1 MDLTYQQILAEQ
13 YDENAKNLLV
23 TPNEA
28 ASDEYVDEYEYDDY
42 EKNDLPNKEEFN
54 KFQGDRNKPEHVIKP
69 LADNQAKHRS
79 KVRLRN
85 RVVNIDGKF
94 RGNISAVLA
103 QAGQCNVGTKQL
115 MPDIG
120 TPGTTSSYF
129 IFQTARVYKNVS
141 SIKLTSFEF
150 PNVFYTFS
158 SSRNNISFQV
168 DDGQG
173 YRTVSIPQG
182 NYSSATLLA
191 TTIQTIIN
199 STSGLNSSY
208 TVAVD
213 PISSKL
219 TIADTNTRPFN
230 ILFPTTIN
238 NPTGNGI
245 GYNLGFQNTAYNFAS
260 TYTAE
265 NFPDV
270 VQDTYIYLSI
280 NDYNLVEHHEYG
292 QTHFEAIAKI
302 TLPSGK
308 NTIVYDNNFT
318 NSSSKQYHFYQPT
331 NISRFEIKLIDAYGE
346 VLDLQG
352 SNFSMTLELE
362 EILDSSIYEKM
373 LEL

>member
-1 MDLTYQQILAEQ
+1 MEVTYQQILAEQ

-23 TPNEA
+23 RANEY
-28 ASDEYVDEYEYDDY
+28 SGDEYVDEYDHDNY
-42 EKNDLPNKEEFN
+42 ELNDLSNKEEFN

-69 LADNQAKHRS
+69 VSDNQAAHRS

-85 RVVNIDGKF
+85 RVINIDGKF
-94 RGNISAVLA
+94 RGNISNVLA
-103 QAGQCNVGTKQL
+103 QPGECNSATRQL

-129 IFQTARVYKNVS
+129 VFQPARVYKNVS
-141 SIKLTSFEF
+141 SIKVTSFEF

-158 SSRNNISFQV
+158 DSRNNISFQV

-173 YRTVSIPQG
+173 YKLVTIQQG
-182 NYSSATLLA
+182 NYSSSTLLA
-191 TTIQTIIN
+191 STIQEAMN
-199 STSGLNSSY
+199 STTGLNSDY
-208 TVAVD
+208 GVRID
-213 PISSKL
+213 PISGKL
-219 TIADTNTRPFN
+219 IISDSNSNNFN
-230 ILFPTTIN
+230 IIFPTTLN

-245 GYNLGFQNTAYNFAS
+245 GYNLGFQNTSYNFSS

-270 VQDTYIYLSI
+270 IQDTYIYLSI

-302 TLPSGK
+302 TLPSAK
-308 NTIVYDNNFT
+308 NTIVYDNNFI

-331 NISRFEIKLIDAYGE
+331 NVSRFEIKLIDAYGE
-346 VLDLQG
+346 LLDLQG

>member
-13 YDENAKNLLV
+13 YDENAKILLV
-23 TPNEA
+23 TPNEY
-28 ASDEYVDEYEYDDY
+28 SGEDYVDEYEHQDY

-69 LADNQAKHRS
+69 VADIQATHRS
-79 KVRLRN
+79 NVRMRN
-85 RVVNIDGKF
+85 RVINIDGKF
-94 RGNISAVLA
+94 RGNISAVPTP
-103 QAGQCNVGTKQL
+103 AGECNSATRQL

-129 IFQTARVYKNVS
+129 VFQSARVYRNVS

-158 SSRNNISFQV
+158 TVRNNISFQV
-168 DDGQG
+168 NDGQG
-173 YRTVSIPQG
+173 YKTVTIPQG
-182 NYSSATLLA
+182 NYSTSALLA
-191 TTIQTIIN
+191 TTIADSMNTTN
-199 STSGLNSSY
+199 GLNSEY
-208 TVAVD
+208 NVTID
-213 PISSKL
+213 PISGKL
-219 TIADTNTRPFN
+219 TIQDTNSLSFN
-230 ILFPTTIN
+230 ILFPTTLN

-245 GYNLGFQNTAYNFAS
+245 GYNLGFQNTTYNMSS

-270 VQDTYIYLSI
+270 IQDTYIYLSV
-280 NDYNLVEHHEYG
+280 NDYNLVEHHDYG
-292 QTHFEAIAKI
+292 QTHFEALAKI
-302 TLPSGK
+302 TLPTTK
-308 NTIVYDNNFT
+308 NTIIYDNNFI